1 MKYDKIWLQKERTE
15 AGSRLNI
22 KVNKK
27 LSVFSG
33 RGSRR
38 HVIFDYHARANIQ
51 LWTFALLLKESSTCK
66 NKNEFMIP
74 VLLITFSIILIK
86 KETSS
91 WLKRNLPWL
100 LQNKLTSLHKHQ
112 IKKCHARSC
121 LRHFFHGIYKT
132 NFAWNITYIM
142 KIWFI
147 GGMIVF

>member
-1 MKYDKIWLQKERTE
+1 MAAKRTHWSWIALDRVWILKY
-15 AGSRLNI
+15 SRNCLC
-22 KVNKK
+22 
-27 LSVFSG
+27 SVG
-33 RGSRR
+33 GEVRR
-38 HVIFDYHARANIQ
+38 HVIFGYHARAYIK
-51 LWTFALLLKESSTCK
+51 LWTFALLLKESSTCR
-66 NKNEFMIP
+66 NNNEFMIP

-147 GGMIVF
+147 GWMIVF